1 MKVIGLDSQLAEQL
15 ATIFPDK
22 VIPESIQ
29 QFYSKIEDHHILDD
43 ISAYSVLY
51 QDKEKLKKLL
61 NLNGFFC
68 KWPTKTISHTGH
80 KPGVAVSLAKENASV
95 IKRAEHNQNGPDA
108 DTPAW
113 DDDFDLDV
121 FLGSEEFSEGM
132 HQKADISDF
141 RFNKEMIRDY
151 QNDNQESLKEAIVE
165 NNQRLVWKIVQ
176 RYARRNSSIILTEED
191 LMISGNIGLL
201 KAIERFDPD
210 KGFEF
215 STYATNWIR
224 QSISR
229 DIMDYGYMIR
239 LPVHLGE
246 KLNKLKRVESEFE
259 IKYPNYSIEDICTAL
274 EIDREEYLK
283 LKSYEHQ
290 YRSMSSIDKV
300 IGPDGETAL
309 IDLLQNSHAVSSD
322 DSENELLKAPEELAI
337 AKAVAESINN
347 LLMDTLT
354 EKECSVVKMRL
365 GLDGEEENTLEKIGE
380 KFGVTRERIR
390 QIESKALKKI
400 RKKMKNLIATKG
412 DYL

>member
-1 MKVIGLDSQLAEQL
+1 MDSQLVEQL
-15 ATIFPDK
+15 TTIFPDK

-29 QFYSKIEDHHILDD
+29 QFYMKIEEHHILDD
-43 ISAYSVLY
+43 ISAYSALY

-61 NLNGFFC
+61 NLHGFSC
-68 KWPTKTISHTGH
+68 NWPTKILSPIGH
-80 KPGVAVSLAKENASV
+80 KHGVEASLVQINASAV
-95 IKRAEHNQNGPDA
+95 NLVGNQLSKTLT

-113 DDDFDLDV
+113 DDDFDLDD
-121 FLGSEEFSEGM
+121 FLESEEFSTSM
-132 HQKADISDF
+132 QQNADLNDF

-151 QNDNQESLKEAIVE
+151 QQDNQEALKEAIVE
-165 NNQRLVWKIVQ
+165 NNQRLVWKIVKI
-176 RYARRNSSIILTEED
+176 YRRHNTSISLTEED

-210 KGFEF
+210 MGFEF

-229 DIMDYGYMIR
+229 DIMDFGYMIR

-246 KLNKLKRVESEFE
+246 KLNKLNRVESEFQ
-259 IKYPNYSIEDICTAL
+259 IKYPNYSIEEICSAL
-274 EIDREEYLK
+274 EIDKEEYLK
-283 LKSYEHQ
+283 LKTYEYQ
-290 YRSMSSIDKV
+290 YRNMSSIDKA
-300 IGPDGETAL
+300 IGPDGDTAL
-309 IDLLQNSHAVSSD
+309 IDLLQNNHAVSSD

-337 AKAVAESINN
+337 NKAVAQEINN
-347 LLMDTLT
+347 LLIDTLT

-365 GLDGEEENTLEKIGE
+365 GLDGEEEHTLEKIGE

-400 RKKMKNLIATKG
+400 RKKMNYLLATKG